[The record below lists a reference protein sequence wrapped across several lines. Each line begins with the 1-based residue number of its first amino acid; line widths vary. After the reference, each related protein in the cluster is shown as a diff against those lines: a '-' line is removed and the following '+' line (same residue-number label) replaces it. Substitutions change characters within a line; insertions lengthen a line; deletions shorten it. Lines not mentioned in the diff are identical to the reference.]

1 MSLFD
6 DLSMSAVAMQ
16 RTPVKPLWT
25 VDLKDE
31 DAVLK
36 WVKNAFGVLI
46 EEGKPRIEE
55 QKENLRMYKGALLN
69 KAKTSSNQRN
79 LNEQDLTQQ
88 RIKDQKL
95 YVNLLYDVTEQ
106 RVSKLMRFKPAVSVL
121 PTKSEQE
128 DRIAAKVA
136 KNILDTIWYDNNIDE
151 IIRDMERHTAVLGEG
166 YVAVLWDGDKGDLHP
181 DYVAERDAGEPV
193 VIKKEGDEEVEV
205 TTPIRV
211 GDVKFDIKVPWRVF
225 NDRQDKYED
234 CNYQIVVEYQDID
247 LLRSQFQDKAGK
259 LKEIGSSDI
268 PGYDDDQVKELKMRN
283 QTIVL
288 KVYHKKCKY
297 MPEGAYITATL
308 DTCLTISDYPFN
320 FDGLPYLRLTDMDIP
335 GELNGVSFYRNVK
348 GLQFQHY
355 NLSSMIIAN
364 QRLCSYPKWMVPEG
378 TVNAQSL
385 GNDRTIVQFR
395 GPLAPR
401 LEQSNPT
408 PAEVFNFRETLKEE
422 IRQLSGGNVEDR
434 GQPPPGITAA
444 VALQFLAEQEAER
457 FGTSIAKH
465 NKLIQE
471 LAQRTLSVAGDNYDA
486 SDGRMMRIMGKSGQY
501 DARFFNVANLNRP
514 YNVRV
519 ANSSALPESKSAKTQ
534 TIIDLSAQFPGLFTN
549 EQVADMLDLGSS
561 DKFYDI
567 ATLALRAA
575 ESIYEDLVQGRPVS
589 EPQDYENLILHWKV
603 LVGSMQDRAFKEQVP
618 EPNQDAVKDYVRA
631 LEMLMEQKRVQNPLF
646 NQELGALDLYP
657 VLFVPAPPLM
667 PDVMAG
673 GVPAPAPMDGGG
685 AGLPPPPSQ
694 GMPQGDVAPE
704 GVAAPAL
711 QAPGALPQ
719 PGPAGG
725 EML

>member
-1 MSLFD
+1 MD
-6 DLSMSAVAMQ
+6 DD
-16 RTPVKPLWT
+16 K
-25 VDLKDE
+25 
-31 DAVLK
+31 AVLT
-36 WVKNAFGVLI
+36 WVRNAFGVLI

-69 KAKTSSNQRN
+69 KSKTTSNQRN

-88 RIKDQKL
+88 RVKDQKL

-106 RVSKLMRFKPAVSVL
+106 RVSKLMRFKPAVSIL

-151 IIRDMERHTAVLGEG
+151 IVRDMERHAAVLGES
-166 YVAVLWDGDKGDLHP
+166 YVAVLWDADKGDLHP
-181 DYVAERDAGEPV
+181 DYVAQRDAGEAV
-193 VIKKEGDEEVEV
+193 VIKKEGNEEVEV

-211 GDVKFDIKVPWRVF
+211 GDIAFDIKLPWRVL
-225 NDRQDKYED
+225 NDRADKYED
-234 CNYQIVVEYQDID
+234 CYYQVVIEYKDID
-247 LLRSQFQDKAGK
+247 LLRSQFPEKAAN
-259 LKEIGSSDI
+259 LKDIGSADI
-268 PGYDDDQVKELKMRN
+268 PGYDDDQIKELKMRN
-283 QTIVL
+283 QTIVI

-308 DTCLTISDYPFN
+308 DAVLTKADYPFN
-320 FDGLPYLRLTDMDIP
+320 FEGLPYLRLTDMDVP

-364 QRLCSYPKWMVPEG
+364 QRLCAYPKWMVPEG

-385 GNDRTIVQFR
+385 GNDRTIVQYR
-395 GPLAPR
+395 GPQAPR

-434 GQPPPGITAA
+434 GQPPAGITAA
-444 VALQFLAEQEAER
+444 VALQFLAEQESER
-457 FGTSIAKH
+457 FGTAIAKH

-471 LAQRTLSVAGDNYDA
+471 LAQRTLSVAGDNYDP

-501 DARFFNVANLNRP
+501 DARFFDVANLNRP

-549 EQVADMLDLGSS
+549 EQVADMLDLGAS

-575 ESIYEDLVQGRPVS
+575 ESIYEDLVQGRPVL

-603 LVGSMQDRAFKEQVP
+603 IVGSMQDRAFKEQVP
-618 EPNQDAVKDYVRA
+618 EPNQEAVKDYVRA

-646 NQELGALDLYP
+646 NQELSALALYP

-667 PDVMAG
+667 PSVMDG

-685 AGLPPPPSQ
+685 AGLPPPMAE
-694 GMPQGDVAPE
+694 GMPQGDVVEESASLPNPLSP
-704 GVAAPAL
+704 PAMNV
-711 QAPGALPQ
+711 PPMPQ
-719 PGPAGG
+719 PGNAAGG
-725 EML
+725 EMP